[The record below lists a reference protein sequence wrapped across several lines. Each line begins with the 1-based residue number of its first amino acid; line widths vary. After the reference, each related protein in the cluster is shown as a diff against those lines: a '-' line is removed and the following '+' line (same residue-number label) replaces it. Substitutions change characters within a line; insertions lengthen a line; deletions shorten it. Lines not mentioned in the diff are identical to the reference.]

1 LSQAI
6 FLAKLVESSR
16 AMMMPLRA
24 VMRLALA
31 WTIVFD
37 DGKTVLFAA
46 EAQLDIVS
54 DAQPISW

>member
-1 LSQAI
+1 
-6 FLAKLVESSR
+6 
-16 AMMMPLRA
+16 MMMPLRA